1 MAWILYNDNGEALS
15 VYTTDKKLIEAIIYY
30 TEKKY
35 IGFGPYHTW
44 ENKTYSRK
52 NIKATIDSVN
62 NDIYSIMDVMNEGN
76 IEEVGIDEIG

>member
-1 MAWILYNDNGEALS
+1 MAWILYNEDGEALS

-44 ENKTYSRK
+44 DTKTYSEK
-52 NIKATIDSVN
+52 KIKATIDRVDN
-62 NDIYSIMDVMNEGN
+62 NIYSIMDVMNEGN